1 MATEKDQ
8 LNGAWQ
14 IWDRPNSWKTSGSTR
29 RWLGKMEEISEQI
42 GGVPAV
48 FDIVDA
54 GDGLGVSMGDPQN
67 GEFLMENPMKHM
79 NDFTAS

>member
-1 MATEKDQ
+1 
-8 LNGAWQ
+8 
-14 IWDRPNSWKTSGSTR
+14 
-29 RWLGKMEEISEQI
+29 MEEISEQI
-42 GGVPAV
+42 GGVPAD

-79 NDFTAS
+79 NDFTASWGNPQI